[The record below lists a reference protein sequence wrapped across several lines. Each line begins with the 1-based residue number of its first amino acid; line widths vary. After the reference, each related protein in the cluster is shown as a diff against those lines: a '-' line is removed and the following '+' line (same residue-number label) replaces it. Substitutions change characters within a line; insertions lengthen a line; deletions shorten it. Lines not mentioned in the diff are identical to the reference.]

1 MKTNNTR
8 NAFNQCPYIFD
19 LSLVPRV
26 VNNESKYPPIY
37 ILQYYCNLE
46 MQYEKSIKAIHE
58 SRVNMPAP
66 EKYTRTGKTKI
77 SHNHLRRLSM
87 IYIMYMCI
95 KEITDNNNSITIAT
109 IPIDL
114 CTYISKLFIS

>member
-19 LSLVPRV
+19 LSVVPRV

-37 ILQYYCNLE
+37 MLQYYCNLE
-46 MQYEKSIKAIHE
+46 MQYEKSIKAVYE

-66 EKYTRTGKTKI
+66 KKYKHQNRKDKDKPQPSKKTQ
-77 SHNHLRRLSM
+77 
-87 IYIMYMCI
+87 Y
-95 KEITDNNNSITIAT
+95 T
-109 IPIDL
+109 L
-114 CTYISKLFIS
+114 CTCV